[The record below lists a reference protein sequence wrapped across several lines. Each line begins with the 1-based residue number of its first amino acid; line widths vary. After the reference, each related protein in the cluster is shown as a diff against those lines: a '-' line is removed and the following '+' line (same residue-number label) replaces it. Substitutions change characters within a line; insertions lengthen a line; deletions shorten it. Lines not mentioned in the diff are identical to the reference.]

1 MRYLGNYVHG
11 LSKKPLSIS
20 VWKGFFSRLCG
31 RNSDPWLAYALI
43 KNNPEYAAKV
53 PKGNPYHNATFGGM
67 AIYCSNSMIL
77 RKVNRHWWGKIPR
90 TITYLTGFEFN
101 LVDRTPGLRFI

>member
-1 MRYLGNYVHG
+1 MGQTGQMCCSTGSFVARVVFKLFSTRTGGGVLGIKSLRYLGNYVHG

-53 PKGNPYHNATFGGM
+53 V
-67 AIYCSNSMIL
+67 L
-77 RKVNRHWWGKIPR
+77 
-90 TITYLTGFEFN
+90 
-101 LVDRTPGLRFI
+101 